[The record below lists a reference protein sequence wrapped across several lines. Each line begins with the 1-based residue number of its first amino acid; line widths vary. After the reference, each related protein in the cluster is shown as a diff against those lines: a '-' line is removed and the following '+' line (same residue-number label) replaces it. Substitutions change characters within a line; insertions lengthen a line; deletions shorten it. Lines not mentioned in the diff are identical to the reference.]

1 MPTVNNT
8 PIVFIVLQPYYSIAE
23 KDSKYNNRPQK
34 TVCPQVEI
42 LTFFPNISSR

>member
-8 PIVFIVLQPYYSIAE
+8 PIVLQPYYSIVE

-34 TVCPQVEI
+34 TVHIHKLKI
-42 LTFFPNISSR
+42 LPFFPNISSR